1 MNAAGLSRRAAL
13 RTGCRHC
20 MGAAGLLGGLTALAA
35 EPQTP
40 APPEDGWAERFARPS
55 LDSDEGGLW
64 ALMDREESRLR
75 RSPFALRDKGLTQYL
90 QQVACKLGGVH
101 CPDVRV
107 HVVRTPLFNAS
118 MAPNGMMQV
127 WTGLLLRLDNESQ
140 LAAVLGHEMGHYLE
154 RHTVERLRD
163 AKGRLAFAQFLGL
176 FGVVGAIGQLGM
188 LAGSFAYSREHETRA
203 DRLGVRLMR
212 QAGYDARQAARVW
225 DNLVGEIE
233 VTGGK
238 EAAKRS
244 PMMATHPPVES
255 RRDALLALA
264 GEDGGQVGEAD
275 FQRAIAPW
283 RLDWLL
289 DEVRRGQY
297 EESLILFD
305 RLLTRSPTDAQVRF
319 ARGEVRRLRAGPD
332 DLAQAVEDL
341 SAAALHDSAPALTFR
356 SLGLAHRQRQEQPA
370 AALAFER
377 YLARA
382 PDATD
387 AALIR
392 HSILELKP

>member
-1 MNAAGLSRRAAL
+1 MTAAGQSRRDVL
-13 RTGCRHC
+13 RAGCRHC
-20 MGAAGLLGGLTALAA
+20 VAAAGFLGSLSAWAA
-35 EPQTP
+35 DPE
-40 APPEDGWAERFARPS
+40 APPDAEDAWTQRYARPA

-64 ALMDREESRLR
+64 ALTDREESRLR
-75 RSPFALRDKGLTQYL
+75 RSPFAVRDQALTQYL
-90 QQVACKLGGVH
+90 QKVACKLGRVH

-127 WTGLLLRLDNESQ
+127 WTGLLLRLENESQ

-163 AKGRLAFAQFLGL
+163 AKSRQAFAQFLGL

-188 LAGSFAYSREHETRA
+188 LAGAFAYSREHETRA
-203 DRLGVRLMR
+203 DRLGMRLML
-212 QAGYDARQAARVW
+212 QAGYDGRQAAQVW
-225 DNLVGEIE
+225 DNLVGEVE

-238 EAAKRS
+238 DAGKRS

-255 RRDALLALA
+255 RRDDLLALA
-264 GEDGGQVGEAD
+264 GPPGGDVGEAD

-297 EESLILFD
+297 EESLVLFD
-305 RLLTRSPTDAQVRF
+305 RLLARNPADIQVCF
-319 ARGEVRRLRAGPD
+319 ARGEIRRLRAGPD
-332 DLAQAVEDL
+332 DLPQAVQDL
-341 SAAALHDSAPALTFR
+341 SAAARHDSAPALTFR
-356 SLGLAHRQRQEQPA
+356 SLGLAQRQRQDFA
-370 AALAFER
+370 AAAQAFER
-377 YLARA
+377 YLALA
-382 PDATD
+382 PDAAD

-392 HSILELKP
+392 HHILELKP